1 MPIAPPNGTMAA
13 VPLSVTDMN
22 PQPST
27 RPTEVP
33 RSSGQ
38 NTQSATA
45 QKHGETTASEHDD
58 GASELSAAV
67 DTLNRSMQAWSTHL
81 RFEIDTDNQEMMVQV
96 VDSISG
102 KVIKTIPAQS
112 VIEAAAE
119 VARQFV
125 ESNNRLESQA

>member
-1 MPIAPPNGTMAA
+1 MPIAPPNGSTAS
-13 VPLSVTDMN
+13 VPLALTDVH

-33 RSSGQ
+33 KSSDQ

-45 QKHGETTASEHDD
+45 HQHGEAANAPQDED
-58 GASELSAAV
+58 GELRSAV

-81 RFEIDTDNQEMMVQV
+81 RFEIDEDSTDLTVHV
-96 VDSISG
+96 VDSETG
-102 KVIKTIPAQS
+102 EVIKSIPAES

-119 VARQFV
+119 VSRQLL
-125 ESNNRLESQA
+125 NNNDRLDSKA